1 MDLASILLLGV
12 GLAMDAFA
20 VSVTNGLVVK
30 RLRFRFALKMALCFG
45 IAQAIM
51 PLIGYTL
58 GYRLASH
65 IRIVSHFI
73 SFGILAFLG
82 IKMII
87 ETIKDRSDDECCS
100 PEPDTRTILLMAI
113 ATSIDALAAGVS
125 LAFAPRNPH
134 SLTIFSAILIIGL
147 ITMGLCM
154 VGAYLGR
161 LCGCK
166 IKKGAGILGGA
177 VLVAIGI
184 KMLF

>member
-1 MDLASILLLGV
+1 MDLASVLLLGV

-30 RLRFRFALKMALCFG
+30 RLHFRFVLKMALCFG

-58 GYRLASH
+58 GYRLASY
-65 IRIVSHFI
+65 IRMVSHI
-73 SFGILAFLG
+73 VAFGILAFLG

-87 ETIKDRSDDECCS
+87 DTIKEHSDDECCS
-100 PEPDTRTILLMAI
+100 PEPDTRTVLLMAI

-125 LAFAPRNPH
+125 LAFAPWTPK
-134 SLTIFSAILIIGL
+134 SLTIFAAICIIGL
-147 ITMGLCM
+147 VTMGLCM

-166 IKKGAGILGGA
+166 IKKGAGILGGG
-177 VLVAIGI
+177 VLITIGI